1 MRGILLVFTLWIG
14 PRTADHR
21 AGDRWFAP
29 DKAKHFLASA
39 AIETIG
45 YSMMRGAR
53 ATRQQSLA
61 AASVATAAAGVTKEW
76 MDRRGGGEFSL
87 KDLTWDA
94 VGGTTVAIAFRH
106 GP

>member
-1 MRGILLVFTLWIG
+1 MFTLWVG
-14 PRTADHR
+14 PGDHPS
-21 AGDRWFAP
+21 GDRWFAP

-39 AIETIG
+39 AIELTG
-45 YSMMRGAR
+45 YAMMRGMR
-53 ATRQQSLA
+53 ATRQQSLV

-76 MDRRGGGEFSL
+76 MDRHGGDAFSL

-94 VGGTTVAIAFRH
+94 IGGTAVGVAFRH

>member
-1 MRGILLVFTLWIG
+1 MRGFLIVWTLWVG
-14 PRTADHR
+14 PGEHR
-21 AGDRWFAP
+21 SGDRWLGA

-45 YSMMRGAR
+45 YSMMRGLR
-53 ATRQQSLA
+53 ATRQQSLV

-76 MDRRGGGEFSL
+76 MDRKGGGEFSL

-94 VGGTTVAIAFRH
+94 VGGTTVGVAFRH

>member
-1 MRGILLVFTLWIG
+1 MRGLLLAFTLWFG
-14 PRTADHR
+14 PGAKHHPS
-21 AGDRWFAP
+21 GDRWFAP

-45 YSMMRGAR
+45 YSMMRGVR

-76 MDRRGGGEFSL
+76 MDRKGGGEFSL

-94 VGGTTVAIAFRH
+94 IGGTAVGVAFRH